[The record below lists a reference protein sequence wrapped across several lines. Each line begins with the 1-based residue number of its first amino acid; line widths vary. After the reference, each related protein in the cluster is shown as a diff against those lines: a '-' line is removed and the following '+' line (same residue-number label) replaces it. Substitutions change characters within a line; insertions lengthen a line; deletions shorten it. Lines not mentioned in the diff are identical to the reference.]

1 MKKVSILVLLGII
14 LIGIQ
19 ACSKKEEEGT
29 KSYARDEVTITQNIT
44 TGSQLNEGNTAFEGG
59 SIQTVEQTFLT
70 NPSSVAIFSYD
81 ALDIL
86 DFIGLENTSI
96 STLGIA
102 KSSLPNYLDAF
113 QESEYKNV
121 GTLFLPDF
129 DSLDL
134 FNPDLIIIG
143 GRSTRAYDALKQ
155 QYPNTDIL
163 DVTFVQGEYIESLEN
178 NILNLGKIFTSI
190 QTELDQEIE
199 NIKTKINEIHDITNT
214 YDALFILVNGATL
227 SFYGRD
233 GRFAVLYDEFGFIAS
248 DDRDDNGQTHG
259 ELVGYEYIASINP
272 SIIFLMDRGAAIGNA
287 SGVSEVL
294 NNALVNNTQ
303 ASIDDHIYEL
313 DGEAWYLSTGGFSST
328 YQMIDDLE
336 IFTSKISE

>member
-1 MKKVSILVLLGII
+1 MKKIGIIILLGIL

-19 ACSKKEEEGT
+19 ACNKIEDDET
-29 KSYARDEVTITQNIT
+29 KSYDRNEVIISQNIT
-44 TGSQLNEGNTAFEGG
+44 TGAQLNEGNTAFEGG
-59 SIQTVEQTFLT
+59 TIQTVEQTFLT

-96 STLGIA
+96 SMLGIA
-102 KSSLPNYLDAF
+102 KSSLPNYLDTY
-113 QESEYKNV
+113 QDSQYKNV

-129 DSLDL
+129 DALDL

-143 GRSTRAYDALKQ
+143 SRSTSAYDSLKL
-155 QYPNTDIL
+155 QYPNADIL
-163 DVTFVQGEYIESLEN
+163 DVTFVQGEYMESLEQ

-190 QTELDQEIE
+190 QPNLDQEITT
-199 NIKTKINEIHDITNT
+199 IKSKINEIHELSNT

-227 SFYGRD
+227 SFYGKD
-233 GRFAVLYDEFGFIAS
+233 GRFAILYDEFGFIAS

-259 ELVGYEYIASINP
+259 ELVGYEYIAAINP

-303 ASIDDHIYEL
+303 ASIDNHIYDL
-313 DGEAWYLSTGGFSST
+313 DGQAWYLSTGGFTST

-336 IFTSKISE
+336 NFTSKISE